1 MVRIAAARDTNLTP
15 SEIAGEALRQFDQ
28 GDAEPS
34 IRGLAAELRVA
45 PTSIYYHFPSRAA
58 IFQAAV
64 ELVWN
69 EAVGELLKLHP
80 NPFDADAIEV
90 LVASGIATRRAW
102 LSHYRIARYMTATPE
117 ANDFITNAL
126 ALMASVFERLGLQG
140 EQAAAAFHS
149 YSTFMIGAVLFAAER
164 KAANEQLT
172 EPADGARP
180 RFRSGPAP
188 RAALTD
194 GNANN
199 NTRVSLDSVMDI
211 SVVDPEQD
219 ERLFEQGLRRLIE
232 SLAAG

>member
-1 MVRIAAARDTNLTP
+1 MVRIAAARETNLTP
-15 SEIAGEALRQFDQ
+15 TEIAAEALRQFDQ

-64 ELVWN
+64 ELVWS

-80 NPFDADAIEV
+80 DPFKADATEV
-90 LVASGIATRRAW
+90 LVASGLATRRAW

-126 ALMASVFERLGLQG
+126 GLMASVFERLGLEG

-149 YSTFMIGAVLFAAER
+149 YSSFMIGAVLFAAER
-164 KAANEQLT
+164 KAANEQLAMQN
-172 EPADGARP
+172 EPRP
-180 RFRSGPAP
+180 RFQSGRPVRAPGRSGDGI
-188 RAALTD
+188 RA
-194 GNANN
+194 
-199 NTRVSLDSVMDI
+199 SLDTVMDV
-211 SVVDPEQD
+211 SVVDPTRDEQ
-219 ERLFEQGLRRLIE
+219 LFGQGLRRLIE
-232 SLAAG
+232 SLSAG